1 MAYDGEVFF
10 IEGFEI
16 GGNPLRRFDE
26 YQGEPDGL
34 VGGRNGGTAARLNL
48 LHGYG
53 RVLNPNGPGGAF
65 ALGFAARHGSSF
77 DVSRGVQ
84 LLDAASD
91 DVADFSWGDSSDE
104 VTLTVG
110 SDEHTAFGDFADWEY
125 WELVIRPGETDG
137 LEWYRD
143 GQLEV
148 AMDCPSDVSAV
159 QFGRN
164 VTSNTRRIDIDDI
177 YAKTGTDR
185 LGDCHVMGAMPD
197 APGEYTEWTP
207 SATGDNYEM
216 VNDPA
221 EDPDGEYVDADTDA
235 IDQYGV
241 TPGIASDWN
250 ILAVSV
256 DCRAVVPEGGVDA
269 DLYSRLRVG
278 TTDYEGDVQ
287 SLGAAYREARHLWEQ
302 NPDTNAAWQPG
313 ELDSIEIGQRVKFS
327 GT

>member
-1 MAYDGEVFF
+1 MGYDGEVFF

-34 VGGRNGGTAARLNL
+34 VGGRNGGTAARWNL
-48 LHGYG
+48 EHGYG

-65 ALGFAARHGSSF
+65 ALGFAARHDGNF
-77 DVSRGVQ
+77 VSRGVK

-91 DVADFSWGDSSDE
+91 DVADFSWGGSSDE

-164 VTSNTRRIDIDDI
+164 TGLATRRIDIDDI

-185 LGDCHVMGAMPD
+185 LGDSYVVGALPD
-197 APGEYTEWTP
+197 AAGEHTEWTP

-216 VNDPA
+216 VNDA
-221 EDPDGEYVDADTDA
+221 EDPDDEYVEATGEA

-241 TPGIASDWN
+241 TPGISSDWV
-250 ILAVSV
+250 IRAVSV
-256 DCRAVVPEGGVDA
+256 DVRAILPEGGVDA
-269 DLYSRLRVG
+269 DVYPRLRVG
-278 TTDYEGDVQ
+278 GTDYEGDARN
-287 SLGAAYREARHLWEQ
+287 LGAAYREARHLWEQ
-302 NPDTNAAWQPG
+302 NPDTGQPWEPG
-313 ELDSIEIGQRVKFS
+313 ELDQIEIGQRVEFAGS
-327 GT
+327 